1 LLSKSLGILG
11 ADSIPPPTPSSKK
24 GSELMRCER
33 IQLIKDLGKTEGEG
47 AGYQK
52 NGVPRETDEDAPFQA
67 DDSKRKVRVLSISS
81 KAHCFHECSA
91 GQW

>member
-33 IQLIKDLGKTEGEG
+33 IQLIKDLGKTEGEDG
-47 AGYQK
+47 GYQK
-52 NGVPRETDEDAPFQA
+52 NRVSRETHQDAPFQA
-67 DDSKRKVRVLSISS
+67 DDPKPKLRVLWIS
-81 KAHCFHECSA
+81 
-91 GQW
+91 